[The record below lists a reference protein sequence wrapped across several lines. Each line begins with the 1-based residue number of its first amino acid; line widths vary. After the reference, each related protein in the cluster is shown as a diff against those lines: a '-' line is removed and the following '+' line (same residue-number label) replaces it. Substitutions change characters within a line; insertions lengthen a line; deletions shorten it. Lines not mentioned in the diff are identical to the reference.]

1 MVLFLLVSGRGLD
14 VFVLFKRLILTCC
27 TALRVDRPVRETID
41 LCLSVPL
48 GTYHVLLL
56 ST

>member
-48 GTYHVLLL
+48 GAYHVLLL
-56 ST
+56 T